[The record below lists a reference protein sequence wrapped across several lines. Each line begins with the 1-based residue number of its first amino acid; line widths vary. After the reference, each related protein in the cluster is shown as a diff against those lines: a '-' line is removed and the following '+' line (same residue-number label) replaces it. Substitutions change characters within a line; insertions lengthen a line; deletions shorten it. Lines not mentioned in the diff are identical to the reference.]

1 MVAHAPYAEAAA
13 PGAMSAGQRLPLH
26 RTRLVLVGPVAGLLV
41 LFVLALVAG
50 PQDGSDVRTT
60 SSIGNALNLSLA
72 GLCWIVVIRA
82 RVHRLPLVLG
92 ASAVSAFAL
101 ADLYFVLALD
111 GSAAIGFNVVSDVG
125 YLLFYPL
132 VIAALVVLVTPQVR
146 RSHWPVLLDGVV
158 AVSGAAAVMVVVLV
172 PLLAPI
178 ADRSSFDAL
187 IAGAYVVFDVSVLA
201 LLAGMLGCR
210 GAYVGKRWPFLM
222 AGLLLFS
229 LTDVLYALELTD
241 YVLGTPMDVG
251 WAVGM
256 ALVAVWLDDAAT
268 ARTPLV
274 DGEAALIAPLVATAA
289 ALGILI
295 LGTRNEIPV
304 AAVMLAASTLALS
317 AVPLIFRH
325 RLLHTLAR
333 TDELTGLRNRRAL
346 HTDGPRL
353 VQGSSAGALLLIDL
367 DQFKH
372 VNDGLGHDAGDQL
385 LRLVSGRIAAELRRP
400 DLFVRL
406 GGDEFAVVLPAVGRH
421 AALTMVAR
429 LQAAFSA
436 PFLVGNA
443 SLTVSASFGVSLFP
457 LHGTELG
464 DLLRRADVAMF
475 RAKAEHS
482 GIHVY
487 GSEDHDD
494 GAARLRKLAQ
504 FRAALSNDELVLHYQ
519 PKVEP
524 TTSVVTGVEA
534 LVRWNHP
541 VRGLLFPE
549 AFLGLAEEAGLMPQL
564 TAVVMTQAMDQ
575 MVLWRDSGTV
585 LSVAV
590 NLSTTC
596 IDDDLPQCIEGMLAR
611 RDLDPSSLVLEITEQ
626 MLMKDGQRTAGILH
640 QVRARG
646 VKVSI
651 DDFGS
656 GYSSLAYLRDL
667 PVDELKLDRA
677 FLTHV
682 HEDHRAAS
690 LVSSIITLAH
700 GLGLKIVAE
709 GVETLEDY
717 SVLAR
722 QGCDIVQGYHILP
735 PVPASELATWLTDRR
750 VPLTSG

>member
-1 MVAHAPYAEAAA
+1 M
-13 PGAMSAGQRLPLH
+13 G
-26 RTRLVLVGPVAGLLV
+26 TIAGLLV

-82 RVHRLPLVLG
+82 RVHRAPLVLG

-132 VIAALVVLVTPQVR
+132 VISALMVLVAPQMR

-210 GAYVGKRWPFLM
+210 GAYVGKRWPFLV

-251 WAVGM
+251 WALGM
-256 ALVAVWLDDAAT
+256 ALVTVWLDDAAT
-268 ARTPLV
+268 ARTPPV
-274 DGEAALIAPLVATAA
+274 DGASALVAPLVATAA
-289 ALGILI
+289 ALGVLI
-295 LGTRNEIPV
+295 LGTRNEVPV
-304 AAVMLAASTLALS
+304 PAVMLAACTLALS
-317 AVPLIFRH
+317 AMPLIFRH
-325 RLLHTLAR
+325 RLLQSLAR

-353 VQGSSAGALLLIDL
+353 VQGSVSGALLLIDL

-385 LRLVSGRIAAELRRP
+385 LKQVSGRIGAVLHRT
-400 DLFVRL
+400 DLFARL
-406 GGDEFAVVLPAVGRH
+406 GGDEFAVVLPGIDRD
-421 AALTMVAR
+421 AALGTVAR
-429 LQAAFSA
+429 LRSAFDT
-436 PFLVGNA
+436 PFLMGNA
-443 SLTVSASFGVSLFP
+443 SLAISASFGVSLFP

-464 DLLRRADVAMF
+464 VLLRRADIAMF

-482 GIHVY
+482 GFHVY

-494 GAARLRKLAQ
+494 GAARLRRLAQ
-504 FRAALSNDELVLHYQ
+504 FRTALSGNELVLHYQ
-519 PKVEP
+519 PKVDP
-524 TTSVVTGVEA
+524 TTSAVTGVEA

-541 VRGLLFPE
+541 VHGLLLPD

-564 TAVVMTQAMDQ
+564 TEVVLAQAMDQ
-575 MVLWRDSGTV
+575 LVRWRDTGTA

-590 NLSTTC
+590 NFSTTC
-596 IDDDLPQCIEGMLAR
+596 IDDELPQRIEGMLAG
-611 RDLDPSSLVLEITEQ
+611 RDLEPSSLVLEITEQ
-626 MLMKDGQRTAGILH
+626 MLMKDGARTAEVLH
-640 QVRARG
+640 QLRAKGVR
-646 VKVSI
+646 VSI

-677 FLTHV
+677 FLIHV
-682 HEDHRAAS
+682 HQDQRAAS

-700 GLGLKIVAE
+700 GLGLEVVAE
-709 GVETLEDY
+709 GVKTPEDY
-717 SVLAR
+717 SVLAG
-722 QGCDIVQGYHILP
+722 QGCDVVQGYHILP
-735 PVPASELATWLTDRR
+735 PVPASELAAWLTSRR
-750 VPLTSG
+750 ALLAAG